1 MLKSPVIKA
10 GRQLFRN
17 ACMRWEF
24 VQNPCHTWTNIMS
37 MNLIM
42 PSIMKQCWP
51 PLHFFQ
57 RRSNCLLC
65 KGARRDEWWLKQMD
79 SYLRHL
85 RGRPSLCALLY
96 LSVHQ
101 EHEQCGA
108 CRGGRWV
115 MKVSV
120 LYLVTQSRG
129 QLRLPVFFSPELG
142 RTAACRLQSL
152 LSPPTCSLQQ
162 GLPCCSEGAEI
173 RSGAASLSSET
184 LAVHIRLLSFRHI
197 PGYWTNWIKNID
209 TCRLRI
215 MKHQSAVC
223 TAALHAL
230 GRNCDWSPPWHHPPA
245 PFQMQSH
252 ILKRHKMWN
261 RHGKPRKNIESKS
274 QCMKFERGGPHSQ
287 VKKILQEKNFNHNQC
302 VGVIV
307 ITWPWLLCTD
317 CRNVAPVL

>member
-17 ACMRWEF
+17 ACMHWEF

-108 CRGGRWV
+108 CRGRGGGGDESLCFV
-115 MKVSV
+115 FS
-120 LYLVTQSRG
+120 YPVTRSAQA
-129 QLRLPVFFSPELG
+129 PVFFLA
-142 RTAACRLQSL
+142 R
-152 LSPPTCSLQQ
+152 
-162 GLPCCSEGAEI
+162 I
-173 RSGAASLSSET
+173 RS
-184 LAVHIRLLSFRHI
+184 
-197 PGYWTNWIKNID
+197 D
-209 TCRLRI
+209 CC
-215 MKHQSAVC
+215 MQ
-223 TAALHAL
+223 TA
-230 GRNCDWSPPWHHPPA
+230 
-245 PFQMQSH
+245 
-252 ILKRHKMWN
+252 
-261 RHGKPRKNIESKS
+261 
-274 QCMKFERGGPHSQ
+274 
-287 VKKILQEKNFNHNQC
+287 
-302 VGVIV
+302 
-307 ITWPWLLCTD
+307 
-317 CRNVAPVL
+317 VAPVSTYMQSAARPAVLQWGGGDKERGRQFIIRDARCPHPPFVFQAHSWILDKLNKKYWYL

>member
-1 MLKSPVIKA
+1 MSDDWSKWIPIYVICEGGLVYVLCSIYPCTRNMSSAVHA
-10 GRQLFRN
+10 G
-17 ACMRWEF
+17 
-24 VQNPCHTWTNIMS
+24 
-37 MNLIM
+37 
-42 PSIMKQCWP
+42 
-51 PLHFFQ
+51 
-57 RRSNCLLC
+57 
-65 KGARRDEWWLKQMD
+65 
-79 SYLRHL
+79 
-85 RGRPSLCALLY
+85 
-96 LSVHQ
+96 
-101 EHEQCGA
+101 
-108 CRGGRWV
+108 GGGEGV

-162 GLPCCSEGAEI
+162 GLQCCSEGAEI

-230 GRNCDWSPPWHHPPA
+230 RRNCDWSPPWHHPPA
-245 PFQMQSH
+245 PFQIQSH

-261 RHGKPRKNIESKS
+261 RHGKPRGNIESKS
-274 QCMKFERGGPHSQ
+274 QYM
-287 VKKILQEKNFNHNQC
+287 
-302 VGVIV
+302 
-307 ITWPWLLCTD
+307 
-317 CRNVAPVL
+317 